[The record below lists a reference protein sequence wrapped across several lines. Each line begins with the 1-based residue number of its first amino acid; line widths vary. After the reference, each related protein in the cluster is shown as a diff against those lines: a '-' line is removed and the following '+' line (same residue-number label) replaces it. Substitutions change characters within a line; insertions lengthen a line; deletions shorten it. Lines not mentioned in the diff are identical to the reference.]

1 MKQPS
6 FARACLW
13 PVGDYET
20 SDWLLPPGRPTCPES
35 ASLRAS
41 TLPLLSRQ
49 RRPGQRLRP
58 AGERGRGRR
67 EPPGRP
73 SGARSWFR
81 RRPEHGE
88 HQTSS
93 RKSDPVTAPVRAP
106 CICRPSVS
114 SASLMAAWGKHEEAC
129 VHTRPSTVRPVN
141 RGGRRPSPERGVTE
155 SAEGTGASCTRAS
168 PLLPRRALTTDF
180 LAQLPGC
187 GPSPPFHW
195 ERN

>member
-1 MKQPS
+1 MSWGETFYLPAPSPYPRSPGSVLMKQPS

-114 SASLMAAWGKHEEAC
+114 SASLMAAWGEA
-129 VHTRPSTVRPVN
+129 R
-141 RGGRRPSPERGVTE
+141 RGVCSHPSFH
-155 SAEGTGASCTRAS
+155 SASREQGRAAPLTGK
-168 PLLPRRALTTDF
+168 
-180 LAQLPGC
+180 G
-187 GPSPPFHW
+187 GH
-195 ERN
+195 